1 MFILKCLA
9 IYQFILNKT
18 ESRQVIAKDVD
29 IFLCS
34 ILILLS
40 SDNNAI
46 KLKATSIFNSLMS
59 ILKKSMELSS
69 IDLQLELGESASNEE
84 DL

>member
-1 MFILKCLA
+1 MA

-18 ESRQVIAKDVD
+18 ESRKVIAKDVE

-34 ILILLS
+34 ILILLT

-69 IDLQLELGESASNEE
+69 IDFQLELGESASNEE

>member
-1 MFILKCLA
+1 LA

-34 ILILLS
+34 ILILLT

-69 IDLQLELGESASNEE
+69 IDFQLELGESASNEE